1 VFPDFHRIGVGH
13 VGSQKRA
20 AFPPPCHP
28 QCLAVRPVGE
38 GGGLGFA
45 FAMKGDVHFDVA
57 SVATGFLLRGSDG
70 LVEFVAFER
79 ALAGGETREGFEVV
93 ARGGGDAW
101 IVLWRYNPR
110 FGQGCKSRR
119 RGRGVSLSRC
129 AGRCAM
135 ASRAGI
141 APAWCSLP
149 SLRRFLQRRNMWG
162 LHHGSMVWRNRVG
175 RHYKHFGRPNL
186 VRSGVP
192 ARFAAENR

>member
-1 VFPDFHRIGVGH
+1 
-13 VGSQKRA
+13 
-20 AFPPPCHP
+20 
-28 QCLAVRPVGE
+28 
-38 GGGLGFA
+38 
-45 FAMKGDVHFDVA
+45 
-57 SVATGFLLRGSDG
+57 
-70 LVEFVAFER
+70 
-79 ALAGGETREGFEVV
+79 
-93 ARGGGDAW
+93 
-101 IVLWRYNPR
+101 
-110 FGQGCKSRR
+110 
-119 RGRGVSLSRC
+119 
-129 AGRCAM
+129 M